1 MRLIGDRTLFEA
13 LLDLPVDKTNMFAV
27 SAVFGTF
34 AACFAKG
41 HYVPVALVLP
51 ALISSK
57 QNALPS
63 TAAVIP
69 SLKGCR
75 GVHGGQQEDADRK
88 CHKKTHTKNQKQDD
102 FNGRVDEG

>member
-1 MRLIGDRTLFEA
+1 
-13 LLDLPVDKTNMFAV
+13 MFAV

-69 SLKGCR
+69 SLKGSR
-75 GVHGGQQEDADRK
+75 GVPEK
-88 CHKKTHTKNQKQDD
+88 IHKKTHTKNQKQDD